1 VRYPTPVRL
10 SPNPPDAGELEEG
23 VGEPPHPLGPSEYV
37 LHEAATADGID
48 AFGR

>member
-23 VGEPPHPLGPSEYV
+23 VGEPPHLLGPGEYV
-37 LHEAATADGID
+37 LQEAATGDEIV
-48 AFGR
+48 AFGH